1 MPLLSPLNFPK
12 WLKDNSHL
20 LKPPVN
26 NFCLYQGQ
34 DFVVMAVGGP
44 NERNDYHVNETEV
57 STCSGKPDSVTYQRN
72 IFQEWFFQHKGGMLL
87 RVVDDGVFRDIR
99 IEEGEMFLL
108 PANTPHNPVR
118 FADTIGIVMERVRP
132 EAAMDR
138 LRWYCRSDAHSEPT
152 IIYEEMFH
160 VADLGTQLKP
170 IIQRWQADEKIRTCS
185 SCGSI
190 AEPK

>member
-1 MPLLSPLNFPK
+1 MPLLPPLNFPQ

-34 DFVVMAVGGP
+34 DYIVMAVGGP
-44 NERNDYHVNETEV
+44 NERNDYHVNETE
-57 STCSGKPDSVTYQRN
+57 
-72 IFQEWFFQHKGGMLL
+72 EWFFQHRGGMLL

-132 EAAMDR
+132 EASLDR

-152 IIYEEMFH
+152 IIYEESFH
-160 VADLGTQLKP
+160 VTDLGTQLKP
-170 IIQRWQADEKIRTCS
+170 VIQRWQADEKIRTCG
-185 SCGSI
+185 SCGAI

>member
-1 MPLLSPLNFPK
+1 MPLLPPLNFPK

-26 NFCLYQGQ
+26 NFCLYQGK

-44 NERNDYHVNETEV
+44 NERNDYHVNETE
-57 STCSGKPDSVTYQRN
+57 
-72 IFQEWFFQHKGGMLL
+72 EWFFQHKGGMLL

-132 EAAMDR
+132 EGSLDR
-138 LRWYCRSDAHSEPT
+138 LRWYCRSSAHSEPT
-152 IIYEEMFH
+152 IIYEESFH
-160 VADLGTQLKP
+160 VTDLGTQLKP
-170 IIQRWQADEKIRTCS
+170 VIQRWQGDEKIRTCG

>member
-1 MPLLSPLNFPK
+1 MPLAPPLNFPA
-12 WLKDNSHL
+12 WLKDKSHL

-26 NFCLYQGQ
+26 NFCLYQGS

-57 STCSGKPDSVTYQRN
+57 DIIRFICKYDCRNSHWIFRNGSSSTRAACCCASS
-72 IFQEWFFQHKGGMLL
+72 MA
-87 RVVDDGVFRDIR
+87 GVFRDIR

-132 EAAMDR
+132 EASTDR
-138 LRWYCRSDAHSEPT
+138 LRWYCRSDAHTEPT
-152 IIYEEMFH
+152 VIYEESFH
-160 VADLGTQLKP
+160 VTDLGTQLKP
-170 IIQRWQADEKIRTCS
+170 VIQRWQADEKIRTCGILW
-185 SCGSI
+185 CDC
-190 AEPK
+190 